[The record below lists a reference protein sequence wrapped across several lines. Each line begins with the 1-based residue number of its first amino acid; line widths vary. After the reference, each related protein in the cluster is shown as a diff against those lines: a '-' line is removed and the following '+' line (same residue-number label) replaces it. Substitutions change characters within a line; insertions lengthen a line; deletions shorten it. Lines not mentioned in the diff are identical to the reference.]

1 MIKKYNSFR
10 EDSLL
15 EGIINESMM
24 YFSPKVRVMF
34 NNIKDNQIAKEL
46 LDFNFF
52 SKNSVNVSAL

>member
-15 EGIINESMM
+15 EGIINESMI

-34 NNIKDNQIAKEL
+34 NNILKKRTYMS
-46 LDFNFF
+46 FNRE
-52 SKNSVNVSAL
+52 SI